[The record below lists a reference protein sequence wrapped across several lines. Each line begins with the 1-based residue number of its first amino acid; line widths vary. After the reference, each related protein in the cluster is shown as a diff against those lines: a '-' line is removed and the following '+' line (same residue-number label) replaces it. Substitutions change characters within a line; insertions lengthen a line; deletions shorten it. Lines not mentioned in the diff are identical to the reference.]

1 MKGLYRGATSSFL
14 GMAFESSLMFGIY
27 SQAKLFLRVNFA
39 GTMIFHCIQSIL
51 IIFVSL
57 CFIVK
62 GSLPDD
68 GPRPEIIVPSAMFG
82 GAIISFVL
90 CPTELVKVSYD

>member
-1 MKGLYRGATSSFL
+1 M

-27 SQAKLFLRVNFA
+27 SQAKLFLR
-39 GTMIFHCIQSIL
+39 GT
-51 IIFVSL
+51 
-57 CFIVK
+57 
-62 GSLPDD
+62 LPDD

-90 CPTELVKVSYD
+90 CPTELVKNAAHWWSWRHSLLVSCFAF